1 MREIKFRVYDKEKKK
16 LSSGFNIQSLA
27 KEMVYAV
34 IESWVD
40 NLIWQQYTGLKDN
53 NGVEIYEGDILA
65 WGEWMDD
72 KSITEVRWSSAYS
85 GEQLCEATL
94 TDYEGDTVSEK
105 DSLNDVFYGGINHPD
120 MKIVIGNIFEG
131 VDK

>member
-40 NLIWQQYTGLKDN
+40 NLIWQQYTGLKDK
-53 NGVEIYEGDILA
+53 NGVEIYEGDIL
-65 WGEWMDD
+65 GGCYD
-72 KSITEVRWSSAYS
+72 KSLYEIRWAEAYS
-85 GEQLCEATL
+85 GEQWCQFEIQNDDGAEVKSEEPS
-94 TDYEGDTVSEK
+94 DY
-105 DSLNDVFYGGINHPD
+105 YGGVFQPEY
-120 MKIVIGNIFEG
+120 KIVVGNIFEG